1 MFLLEKTECLFYEGV
16 SPKSWIIWD
25 EVVQKSI
32 FFDKKATW
40 SSII

>member
-1 MFLLEKTECLFYEGV
+1 MKVEEL
-16 SPKSWIIWD
+16 KSWIIWD